1 MTAQRRSRNGVNGR
15 KKRQRQQQQRQRRR
29 SQSTTDEGSSDEGST
44 TRCLCGET
52 HNSGLMVQCDK
63 CEVWQHCECTG
74 LAEEDIPDQ
83 YYCEECKP
91 ENHASSK
98 MPNGRTQRSYSSEG
112 KPVLNPQDKK
122 TPKKRM
128 TMNSQEASL
137 SLEDVLAV
145 RQALGFN
152 HNNPRTS
159 KSPSTSPTA
168 AYKEPNYVPN
178 IPAKRKRQ
186 ENSSKTKTE
195 DQDIKHDPFSPATL
209 PPLSETVTANEPDNT
224 DENKDKKQTMD
235 PDEDGIDSIKNT
247 PAPRSTKAKRNVTGR
262 SRVVTPNGSPEKR
275 LPPTD
280 VKPSSVKVTDKKG
293 RQGGGVTGRRNNA
306 ANSSTPKRQTNKPRS
321 RTSTPQP
328 NESSSPL
335 VSSVASQI
343 PSEPHQHHHHHQHH
357 QHHQHHPHHQHHHN
371 QQQQQQQQQQQH
383 LQTCTTN
390 SASALFDHFSKE
402 SRATSP
408 PAKIRYPTSRMT
420 ISEMNRRAKQIL
432 EYITSLQVEMANKS
446 SAFGNNNNN
455 EGGREQGKVEKNITD
470 LSSSTLAF
478 SQPNICPTTAAT
490 TMLSTKPNI
499 SNDCDAIDTPGGRKN
514 TENQHPTS
522 IVIPEVRYHDGPSSS
537 LSSASTIPLDDNNP
551 ASPRMDLLDDG
562 DSGELSQAE
571 DAILKN
577 REKQQNETSLDIMD
591 ILTGE
596 LIKFQRKFGSGS
608 YSHRR
613 TQSHHHEASSSAQQQ
628 QQIQDEGRV
637 TRSGNNGNGVRL
649 LS

>member
-29 SQSTTDEGSSDEGST
+29 SQSTTDEGSSDEGSI

-63 CEVWQHCECTG
+63 CEVWQHCECMG

-112 KPVLNPQDKK
+112 KPAPNPQDKK

-159 KSPSTSPTA
+159 KSPSMSPTT
-168 AYKEPNYVPN
+168 AYKEPDYVPG
-178 IPAKRKRQ
+178 ISAKRKRQ
-186 ENSSKTKTE
+186 ESSSKTKAE
-195 DQDIKHDPFSPATL
+195 NQDIKQDPSPPAAL
-209 PPLSETVTANEPDNT
+209 PPLSETVTANELDNA

-235 PDEDGIDSIKNT
+235 PMKGIDSIKNT
-247 PAPRSTKAKRNVTGR
+247 SASRSTKAKRNATGR
-262 SRVVTPNGSPEKR
+262 SRVVTPNDNPEKR

-280 VKPSSVKVTDKKG
+280 GKPSSVKATDKKG
-293 RQGGGVTGRRNNA
+293 RHSGGVVGRRNNT
-306 ANSSTPKRQTNKPRS
+306 ANSSATKRQSNKPRS

-335 VSSVASQI
+335 IASAVSQI
-343 PSEPHQHHHHHQHH
+343 PSENHHPHHHHHHHQHH
-357 QHHQHHPHHQHHHN
+357 QHYHHPPHHQHHHYQQQQQH
-371 QQQQQQQQQQQH
+371 QQQQQQQF
-383 LQTCTTN
+383 QTCTTN
-390 SASALFDHFSKE
+390 SASALFDHFSKG

-446 SAFGNNNNN
+446 SAFGSSKNN
-455 EGGREQGKVEKNITD
+455 ESQCEQGKAEKSVPG
-470 LSSSTLAF
+470 LSSSALAF
-478 SQPNICPTTAAT
+478 QQQNICPTTTA
-490 TMLSTKPNI
+490 KPNI
-499 SNDCDAIDTPGGRKN
+499 SNGCDAIDTPGGQKN
-514 TENQHPTS
+514 TEHPTS

-551 ASPRMDLLDDG
+551 ASPCMDLLDDG
-562 DSGELSQAE
+562 DRGELSQAE

-577 REKQQNETSLDIMD
+577 KQKQRNETSLDIMD

-613 TQSHHHEASSSAQQQ
+613 TQSHHSEASSSTQQQ
-628 QQIQDEGRV
+628 PQLQDEGRV